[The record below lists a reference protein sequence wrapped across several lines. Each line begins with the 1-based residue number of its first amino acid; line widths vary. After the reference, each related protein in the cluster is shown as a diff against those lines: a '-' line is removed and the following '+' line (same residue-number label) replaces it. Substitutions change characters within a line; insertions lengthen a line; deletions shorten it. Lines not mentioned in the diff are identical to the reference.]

1 MLILDVQYRPSS
13 GLQRD
18 DPHIQDSWFSSV
30 PSVLEHAE
38 VEIQMQKSASEQD
51 TMEEDAELNVSPLAL
66 PPEVR

>member
-18 DPHIQDSWFSSV
+18 DPHVQDSWFSSV

-38 VEIQMQKSASEQD
+38 VEIQMQKSASEPASEQD
-51 TMEEDAELNVSPLAL
+51 TMEEDAELNVSPYFD
-66 PPEVR
+66 V